1 MTVPDWMLERLV
13 LKDLSPE
20 ETADVMRQLEEEEG
34 GLERLA
40 ALEAS
45 TEAILELYPPRVV
58 ALTIEQELQEPRR
71 RLPWLVAMVPALLA
85 AVVLVFAVNTGPT
98 EEYIGSKGEPRL
110 MITQRVDGGVLPL
123 EPGEEVGEGDVVQ
136 LSYAAMGARHGVI
149 VSIDGA
155 GVATLHFPIDGD
167 TALDVDG
174 VTNLSV
180 GYRLDD
186 APAHERFFLVTSD
199 DPIDVE
205 EVLERARSLARR
217 PDAAEAE
224 LNTDLQQTSVLLR
237 KEGR

>member
-58 ALTIEQELQEPRR
+58 ALTIEQELQERR
-71 RLPWLVAMVPALLA
+71 PLPWFVAMVPALLA
-85 AVVLVFAVNTGPT
+85 ALVLVFAVNTGPT

-155 GVATLHFPIDGD
+155 GVATLHFPTDGD

-174 VTNLSV
+174 VTNLSM

-199 DPIDVE
+199 APIDVE
-205 EVLERARSLARR
+205 AVLEQARSLARR

-224 LNTDLQQTSVLLR
+224 LDTELQQTSVLLR